1 MKTNWAAHYSADE
14 EILGTIEVGKLADL
28 VVLGGDYMTVPEDQI
43 SDLSID
49 LTVVDGKVVYDRDRD
64 GVITLPFC
72 DDRGGGSFAVTPTV
86 TSSK

>member
-1 MKTNWAAHYSADE
+1 
-14 EILGTIEVGKLADL
+14 
-28 VVLGGDYMTVPEDQI
+28 MTVPEDQI
-43 SDLSID
+43 SELSID

-64 GVITLPFC
+64 GVINLPFW